1 MTSMYSRMISALCLM
16 ALLGTTALPPKAW
29 AEDVVQEEKVTPG
42 IVAGGL
48 ALGKSSV
55 SYPVLTGWPDAEIQQ
70 QVNDLLLSAGKI
82 EQRLN
87 RMAVLMSSPVS
98 LTVDYTAVLENDVL
112 SVAIRASGAL
122 ETERATQEWAT
133 VNVDLRTGE
142 AITWDDLFIDAQ
154 AAQEAISDLIADE
167 VLPEVSAHLGA
178 AELLP
183 LPEVFSLSPY
193 GLTLHYPIRRFETLA
208 QQAGTITV
216 LWSEIDAEL
225 NTAPEGILTRLGVM
239 EHMTFPADARSV
251 LTQVLSQGRFPAIP
265 AALGE
270 EMQTLMDT
278 YHLMNDPD
286 VAGSQRV
293 ISLEDGAFRGVYLL
307 TDDLQDDFAGSV
319 VQEIRAER
327 LMLCGLMTGKTTRE
341 AWQAALGTPDHSVTV
356 NQEAAEKRRLVAGQT
371 DYYALW
377 GNATLCL
384 HADEEGILRT
394 VMLMQAENEIP

>member
-1 MTSMYSRMISALCLM
+1 MTRIYSRMMSALCLM
-16 ALLGTTALPPKAW
+16 AVLGTTLLPSRAW
-29 AEDVVQEEKVTPG
+29 AEEVVQEEQVVPS
-42 IVAGGL
+42 IVSNGL
-48 ALGKSSV
+48 SLGKSSV
-55 SYPVLTGWPDAEIQQ
+55 AYPVLTGWSDAEIQQ
-70 QVNDLLLSAGKI
+70 QVNELLLSAGKI

-98 LTVDYTAVLENDVL
+98 ISVDYTAVLQGDVL
-112 SVAIRASGAL
+112 SVAIRSSGAL
-122 ETERATQEWAT
+122 ETERSTQEWAT

-142 AITWDDLFIDAQ
+142 EITWDDLFVDAQ

-183 LPEVFSLSPY
+183 LPEVFSLSTY
-193 GLTLHYPIRRFETLA
+193 GLTLHYPLRRFETLA
-208 QQAGTITV
+208 EQAGTITV

-225 NTAPEGILTRLGVM
+225 NTEPDSILTRLGVVEQM
-239 EHMTFPADARSV
+239 AFPEDARTV
-251 LTQVLSQGRFPAIP
+251 LTQVLSDGGFPGIP
-265 AALGE
+265 AKLGE
-270 EMQTLMDT
+270 DMQTLMDT
-278 YHLMNDPD
+278 YYLMNDPD

-293 ISLEDGAFRGVYLL
+293 IALEDGAFRGVYLL
-307 TDDLQDDFAGSV
+307 TDDLQDDFTGSV

-341 AWQAALGTPDHSVTV
+341 EWQVALGEPDHSVTV
-356 NQEAAEKRRLVAGQT
+356 SQETAENRRLTPGQT

-384 HADEEGILRT
+384 HADAEGILRM